1 MTLATKITV
10 FRILLIPVFVG
21 LAIYYGQS
29 VKLGAPLEIYR
40 WSAIVAFTVAA
51 ASDAVDG
58 FIARRFNQRSRLGTI
73 LDPIADKGLMT
84 AAVITLSFTNWGQYF
99 PIWYAALVIGRDAVL
114 VCGALLMNQVID
126 HVHIQPHWTGK
137 AATATQIL
145 AVGVLM
151 FQLPPPSLTVTTVLA
166 ACFTAISAA
175 LYIREG
181 LRQVHDDGHD

>member
-21 LAIYYGQS
+21 LAIYYGES
-29 VKLGAPLEIYR
+29 VKAGAPLEAYR
-40 WSAIVAFTVAA
+40 WAAIITFTVAA
-51 ASDAVDG
+51 ASDALDG
-58 FIARRFNQRSRLGTI
+58 YIARHFNQQSRLGTI

-84 AAVITLSFTNWGQYF
+84 AAIITLSFTNWGHYF
-99 PIWYAALVIGRDAVL
+99 PIWFCALVIGRDAVL
-114 VCGALLMNQVID
+114 VCGALLMNQVIE
-126 HVHIQPHWTGK
+126 HVIVKPHWTGK

-151 FQLPPPSLTVTTVLA
+151 FQLPPPSLTIATVLA
-166 ACFTAISAA
+166 ACFTATSAA

-181 LRQVHDDGHD
+181 LRQVHEAGHA